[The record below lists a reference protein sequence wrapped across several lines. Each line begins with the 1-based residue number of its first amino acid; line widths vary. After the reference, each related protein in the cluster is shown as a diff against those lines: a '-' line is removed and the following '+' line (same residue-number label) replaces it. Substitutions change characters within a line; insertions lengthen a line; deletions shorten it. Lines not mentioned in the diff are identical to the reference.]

1 MVLLSVHG
9 YYVICYLTSAANSQT
24 RLPDMYNN
32 AHANN
37 NKTSERTK
45 HIDVK
50 YHYVQEAF
58 EFGEVSTKFC
68 LSDDNLADLFT

>member
-24 RLPDMYNN
+24 RLPYMY
-32 AHANN
+32 

-50 YHYVQEAF
+50 YHYVQEAI

-68 LSDDNLADLFT
+68 LSEDNLADLFT